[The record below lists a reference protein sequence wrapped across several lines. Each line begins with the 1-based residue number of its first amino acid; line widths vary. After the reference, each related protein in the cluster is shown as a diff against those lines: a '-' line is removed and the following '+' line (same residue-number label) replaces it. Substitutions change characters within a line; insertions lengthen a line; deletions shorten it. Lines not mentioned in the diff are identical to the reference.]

1 LEYYLTASFGSFI
14 EHARDV
20 AMTILQK
27 GGTLPLR
34 DSQREERENLGLPA
48 MERNVDE
55 LAFLISKAGFPRD
68 EFGCEE

>member
-1 LEYYLTASFGSFI
+1 
-14 EHARDV
+14 
-20 AMTILQK
+20 MTILQK